1 MDFFIY
7 DNVPR
12 TDGRTTNGRGEMG
25 PPAPRPPVPSF
36 FNSIV
41 GFEATDA
48 ATAVVDGT
56 RLESSFK
63 IGVTREDSKLW
74 GAVLTFYPLR
84 KITE

>member
-12 TDGRTTNGRGEMG
+12 TDPDDRRDGSLPSES
-25 PPAPRPPVPSF
+25 VLPSF

-48 ATAVVDGT
+48 TAVDGT
-56 RLESSFK
+56 RVEWSLK
-63 IGVTREDSKLW
+63 IG
-74 GAVLTFYPLR
+74 GARVV
-84 KITE
+84 

>member
-1 MDFFIY
+1 MSWY
-7 DNVPR
+7 SR
-12 TDGRTTNGRGEMG
+12 TGEN
-25 PPAPRPPVPSF
+25 ARPSLRLSF

>member
-12 TDGRTTNGRGEMG
+12 TDGRAGGPRTGRDGS
-25 PPAPRPPVPSF
+25 ARPSLRLSF

-63 IGVTREDSKLW
+63 IGVTYEGFKLW
-74 GAVLTFYPLR
+74 GANPYHTLAF
-84 KITE
+84 